1 MFSFRTYSVPFRHA
15 NIPSSGK
22 QVTLPEKARRL
33 RPQCHICFKTF
44 SKSGALKVRTLN
56 SCVLVFNIYIS
67 DVTTKHQVFSRTPKN
82 PQTGS
87 VRQGG
92 RGGEVPLAED
102 SFQPLLL
109 NDDKQQE
116 RIFCSLEESLS
127 PSTAINPDTRPSVH
141 IQDGRPYRQAIE
153 LNNRTKTQGT
163 VSTPVILCRDC

>member
-15 NIPSSGK
+15 NIPNSGK

-67 DVTTKHQVFSRTPKN
+67 DVTTKHQVFSGTPKN

-109 NDDKQQE
+109 NDDKLQE
-116 RIFCSLEESLS
+116 RIFCSLEESFS

-141 IQDGRPYRQAIE
+141 IQDGRPYRQAID

>member
-15 NIPSSGK
+15 NIPNSGK
-22 QVTLPEKARRL
+22 QVTLPKKARRL

-127 PSTAINPDTRPSVH
+127 PSTAINLDTRPSVH

>member
-67 DVTTKHQVFSRTPKN
+67 DVATKHQVFSRTPKN

-92 RGGEVPLAED
+92 EGRCFWTEG

-116 RIFCSLEESLS
+116 RIFCKLEESLT
-127 PSTAINPDTRPSVH
+127 PSTAINHRHPP
-141 IQDGRPYRQAIE
+141 
-153 LNNRTKTQGT
+153 LGT
-163 VSTPVILCRDC
+163 YPRWPPVPVGDRS

>member
-15 NIPSSGK
+15 NIPNSGK
-22 QVTLPEKARRL
+22 QVTLPKKARRL

-92 RGGEVPLAED
+92 RGGEEPLAED

-141 IQDGRPYRQAIE
+141 IQDGRPYRQAID

>member
-15 NIPSSGK
+15 NIPNSGK
-22 QVTLPEKARRL
+22 QVTLPKKARRL

-56 SCVLVFNIYIS
+56 SCVLVFNIIIS

-141 IQDGRPYRQAIE
+141 IQDGHPYRQAID

>member
-15 NIPSSGK
+15 NIPNSGK

-92 RGGEVPLAED
+92 EGRCFWTEG

-116 RIFCSLEESLS
+116 RIFCSLEESLT
-127 PSTAINPDTRPSVH
+127 PSTAINPDTRSSVH
-141 IQDGRPYRQAIE
+141 IQDGRPYRQAID

-163 VSTPVILCRDC
+163 VSTPVFLCRDC